1 MKTENPEQRDPPLHP
16 GGAEGTVRLIESHPR
31 GKGQWKP
38 SSVDKPQYSLQ
49 IFLAVWES
57 PIAAGSAGRVVSQT
71 ELEGTL

>member
-1 MKTENPEQRDPPLHP
+1 M
-16 GGAEGTVRLIESHPR
+16 RLTESHPR